1 MAIVQTIRDE
11 LLGMCGLE
19 ETSHGPPNLESRIIS
34 DLNRALEHVGES
46 NPNIFYQTRPDQAE
60 VIRPPATVT
69 VTCVQYSKAVT
80 FTGGYVSTWMPGC
93 AILINGDSTL
103 NRIED
108 EASPSAPALA
118 EPFMGASGTYS
129 ATVYN
134 DWIMMPTGVRQ
145 VMDPV
150 SLDKQTILLPAQ
162 GASDLN
168 MGWMNYS
175 MDWDRRYAGLV
186 LALQKQVQLASRY
199 WPYAQM
205 VLGTLRGGLMLDTLP
220 GEAHKLVYDA
230 RKLVFA
236 PVTTLADTRT
246 TLTPQGKD
254 VEILLPVVRW
264 FFASYQF
271 CSIPKTELEA
281 DFSVAMTKAAQL
293 TIAGNIQKRYR
304 YSQQR

>member
-1 MAIVQTIRDE
+1 MAIVAEITNA
-11 LLGMCGLE
+11 LLGMAGLE
-19 ETSHGPPNLESRIIS
+19 EVSHGPTGLEERIIQ
-34 DLNRALEHVGES
+34 DINRGLEHVGES

-80 FTGGYVSTWMPGC
+80 FTSGYVSTWMPGC

-108 EASPSAPALA
+108 EASPSAPSLSQ
-118 EPFMGASGTYS
+118 PYMGASGTVQ
-129 ATVYN
+129 AVVYH
-134 DWIMMPTGVRQ
+134 DWISVPVGVRT

-175 MDWDRRYAGLV
+175 MDFDRRYAGLV

-230 RKLVFA
+230 KKLVFA

-246 TLTPQGKD
+246 TLMPQGKD

-271 CSIPKTELEA
+271 CSIPKSELQ
-281 DFSVAMTKAAQL
+281 DDYTLAMTKAAQL

>member
-19 ETSHGPPNLESRIIS
+19 ETSHGPPNLEARLIS
-34 DLNRALEHVGES
+34 DINRGLEAVGES
-46 NPNIFYQTRPDQAE
+46 NPAVYYQVRPDQAE
-60 VIRPPATVT
+60 VVRPPVTVNVT
-69 VTCVQYSKAVT
+69 VTQYSKAVT
-80 FTGGYVSTWMPGC
+80 FNSGYVSAWMPGNS
-93 AILINGDSTL
+93 ILITGDSTL

-108 EASPSAPALA
+108 ESTPSAPVLV
-118 EPFMGASGTYS
+118 EPFMGVSGTYQ

-134 DWIMMPTGVRQ
+134 DWVMMPVGVRQ

-150 SLDKQTILLPAQ
+150 SLDKQTILIPAQ

-246 TLTPQGKD
+246 TLMPQGKD

-271 CSIPKTELEA
+271 CSIPKTELQA
-281 DFSVAMTKAAQL
+281 DYDLAMQKATQL

-304 YSQQR
+304 YNRQR

>member
-1 MAIVQTIRDE
+1 MAIVQTITNE

-19 ETSHGPPNLESRIIS
+19 DVSHGPPNLEARILS

-60 VIRPPATVT
+60 VIRPPATVS
-69 VTCVQYSKAVT
+69 VTCTQYSKAVT
-80 FTGGYVSTWMPGC
+80 FTAGYVSSWMPGC
-93 AILINGDSTL
+93 AILIDGDSTL

-118 EPFMGASGTYS
+118 EPYMGESGTYQ

-134 DWIMMPTGVRQ
+134 DWVMMPAGVRQ

-150 SLDKQTILLPAQ
+150 SLDKQTILIPAQ

-175 MDWDRRYAGLV
+175 MDFDRRYAGLV

-271 CSIPKTELEA
+271 CSIAKSELEA
-281 DFSVAMTKAAQL
+281 DYSLAMTKAAQL

-304 YSQQR
+304 YNQQR

>member
-1 MAIVQTIRDE
+1 MAIVQTIRDD

-19 ETSHGPPNLESRIIS
+19 NVSHGPPNLEARIIS
-34 DLNRALEHVGES
+34 DINRGLEHVGES

-60 VIRPPATVT
+60 VIRPPATVS
-69 VTCVQYSKAVT
+69 VTCTQFSKAVT
-80 FTGGYVSTWMPGC
+80 FTAGYVSSWMPGC
-93 AILINGDSTL
+93 AILINGDGTL

-108 EASPSAPALA
+108 ETNPSAPVLS
-118 EPFMGASGTYS
+118 EPFMGTSGTYS

-134 DWIMMPTGVRQ
+134 DWVMMPAIVRQ

-175 MDWDRRYAGLV
+175 QDWDRRYAGLV
-186 LALQKQVQLASRY
+186 MALQKTIQLPSRY

-205 VLGTLRGGLMLDTLP
+205 VIGTLRGGVMLDTLP

-230 RKLVFA
+230 RKLVFS

-246 TLTPQGKD
+246 TLMPQNKD
-254 VEILLPVVRW
+254 IEILLPVVRW

-271 CSIPKTELEA
+271 CSIPKTELES
-281 DFSVAMTKAAQL
+281 DFGLAMTKATQL

>member
-1 MAIVQTIRDE
+1 
-11 LLGMCGLE
+11 
-19 ETSHGPPNLESRIIS
+19 
-34 DLNRALEHVGES
+34 
-46 NPNIFYQTRPDQAE
+46 
-60 VIRPPATVT
+60 
-69 VTCVQYSKAVT
+69 
-80 FTGGYVSTWMPGC
+80 
-93 AILINGDSTL
+93 
-103 NRIED
+103 
-108 EASPSAPALA
+108 
-118 EPFMGASGTYS
+118 
-129 ATVYN
+129 
-134 DWIMMPTGVRQ
+134 
-145 VMDPV
+145 MDPV

-175 MDWDRRYAGLV
+175 MDFDRRYAGLV

-230 RKLVFA
+230 KKLVFA

-246 TLTPQGKD
+246 TLMPQGKD

-271 CSIPKTELEA
+271 CSIPKSELQ
-281 DFSVAMTKAAQL
+281 DDYTLAMTKAAQL

>member
-1 MAIVQTIRDE
+1 MAIVQTIRDD
-11 LLGMCGLE
+11 LLSMCGLE
-19 ETSHGPPNLESRIIS
+19 DVSHGPPNLEARIIG
-34 DLNRALEHVGES
+34 DINRALQHVGEA
-46 NPNIFYQTRPDQAE
+46 NVNIFYQTRPDQAE
-60 VIRPPATVT
+60 VIRPPATVS
-69 VTCVQYSKAVT
+69 VTCVQYSKSVT
-80 FTGGYVSTWMPGC
+80 FNSGYVSSWMPGC

-108 EASPSAPALA
+108 EASPSAPVLA

-134 DWIMMPTGVRQ
+134 DWVMMPTGVRQ

-175 MDWDRRYAGLV
+175 MDFDRRYAGLV

-236 PVTTLADTRT
+236 PVSSLADTRT
-246 TLTPQGKD
+246 TLMPEGKD
-254 VEILLPVVRW
+254 VEILLPVARW
-264 FFASYQF
+264 FFSSFQF
-271 CSIPKTELEA
+271 CSVPKTELEP
-281 DFSVAMTKAAQL
+281 DLSLAMTKAAQL

-304 YSQQR
+304 YNRQR

>member
-1 MAIVQTIRDE
+1 MAIVAEITNA
-11 LLGMCGLE
+11 LLGMAGLE
-19 ETSHGPPNLESRIIS
+19 AVSHGPPGLEERIIQ
-34 DLNRALEHVGES
+34 DINRGLEHVGES

-60 VIRPPATVT
+60 VIRPPATVS

-129 ATVYN
+129 ATVWQ
-134 DWIMMPTGVRQ
+134 DWVMLPAGVRQ

-175 MDWDRRYAGLV
+175 MDFDRRYAGLV

-246 TLTPQGKD
+246 TLMPQGKD

-271 CSIPKTELEA
+271 CSIAKSELQ
-281 DFSVAMTKAAQL
+281 DDYTLAMTKAAQL

-304 YSQQR
+304 YNRQR

>member
-1 MAIVQTIRDE
+1 MAIVQTITNE

-19 ETSHGPPNLESRIIS
+19 DVSHGPPNLEARIIS
-34 DLNRALEHVGES
+34 DINRALEHTGES
-46 NPNIFYQTRPDQAE
+46 NPNIYYQTRPDLAE
-60 VIRPPATVT
+60 VIRPPATVS
-69 VTCVQYSKAVT
+69 VTCTQYSKAVT
-80 FTGGYVSTWMPGC
+80 FTAGYMSSWMPGC
-93 AILINGDSTL
+93 AILIDGDSTL

-118 EPFMGASGTYS
+118 EPYMGESGTYQ

-150 SLDKQTILLPAQ
+150 SLDKQTILIPAQ

-271 CSIPKTELEA
+271 CSIPKTELQA
-281 DFSVAMTKAAQL
+281 DYDLAMQKATQL

-304 YSQQR
+304 YNRQR

>member
-1 MAIVQTIRDE
+1 MAIVAEITNA
-11 LLGMCGLE
+11 LLGMAGLE
-19 ETSHGPPNLESRIIS
+19 EVSHGPPGLEERIIQ
-34 DLNRALEHVGES
+34 DINRGLEHVGES

-60 VIRPPATVT
+60 VIRPPASVS
-69 VTCVQYSKAVT
+69 VTCVQYSKSVT
-80 FTGGYVSTWMPGC
+80 FNSGYVSTWMPGC
-93 AILINGDSTL
+93 GILITGDSTL

-129 ATVYN
+129 AQVYH
-134 DWIMMPTGVRQ
+134 DWIMMPTAVRQ

-175 MDWDRRYAGLV
+175 MDWDRRYAGLI

-230 RKLVFA
+230 KKLVFA
-236 PVTTLADTRT
+236 PVTTLADTRE
-246 TLTPQGKD
+246 TLMPQNKD

-271 CSIPKTELEA
+271 CSIAKSELQ
-281 DFSVAMTKAAQL
+281 DDYTLAMTKAAQL

>member
-1 MAIVQTIRDE
+1 
-11 LLGMCGLE
+11 MCGLE
-19 ETSHGPPNLESRIIS
+19 DVSHGPPNLEARLLS
-34 DLNRALEHVGES
+34 DLNRGLEHVGES
-46 NPNIFYQTRPDQAE
+46 NPAIYYQTRPDQAE
-60 VIRPPATVT
+60 VVRPPATVNVT
-69 VTCVQYSKAVT
+69 VTQYSKAVT
-80 FTGGYVSTWMPGC
+80 FNSGYVSTWMPGN
-93 AILINGDSTL
+93 AILITGDSTL

-108 EASPSAPALA
+108 EATPSAPALA
-118 EPFMGASGTYS
+118 EPFMGTSGTYS
-129 ATVYN
+129 ATVWH
-134 DWIMMPTGVRQ
+134 DWVMMPTGVRQ

-175 MDWDRRYAGLV
+175 MDFDRRYAGLV

-230 RKLVFA
+230 KKLVFA

-246 TLTPQGKD
+246 TLMPQGKD

-281 DFSVAMTKAAQL
+281 DFSLAMTKATQL